1 MSITDT
7 DRLNWVLRNGATLQD
22 SGEWV
27 SFQLRRNGPL
37 EEWKRQKAIK
47 IIDAGI
53 EMELGQERQGG

>member
-7 DRLNWVLRNGATLQD
+7 DRLEWVLRNGAELRD

-27 SFQLRRNGPL
+27 SFQIRRNGPL
-37 EEWKRQKAIK
+37 EEWKRQKAVK

-53 EMELGQERQGG
+53 EMDRAKVTE